1 MGNLIS
7 PKIKVVRVIILK
19 YVLGYVFLQYNK
31 QGFHRKGNI
40 TKLSDVR
47 LESFGSIWKTVTDR
61 GDAVP
66 GSKASSPKLRHKW
79 NYCNILQT
87 LVREYCYRWLTLFT
101 FSWQAK

>member
-66 GSKASSPKLRHKW
+66 GSKASSKVEAQMKLLQHFTNFGKR
-79 NYCNILQT
+79 IL
-87 LVREYCYRWLTLFT
+87 L
-101 FSWQAK
+101 